1 MQIDRIFTFGCSST
15 NYIWPTWANIISY
28 DLNCPTQNWGVSGM
42 GNEGIFCRML
52 ECDLINKFTE
62 RDLIL
67 VLWSSWTRED
77 RFIDD
82 RWQSYGD
89 VHVHNH
95 SFFDEKFIKK
105 YWSMS
110 NDIIKNSTYIL
121 SANRMYDIKFQGHTS
136 PFYYKNMD
144 LDPTEKRIIN
154 LYDQHLPQE
163 NIFGPEYKNDPDFS
177 LIMED
182 PHPSIMSHLSYVKNV
197 VYKNLG
203 LSLKSSTEFVVDKI
217 QKEII
222 QLKRTRSNDSIYD
235 LSPQILEIIHKFNFN
250 KHYNVINFFNE

>member
-1 MQIDRIFTFGCSST
+1 MHVDRIFTFGCSFT
-15 NYIWPTWANIISY
+15 NFIWPTWANIIAY
-28 DLNCPTQNWGVSGM
+28 DLDLPTQNWGVAGM

-52 ECDLINKFTE
+52 ECDLRNKFTE

-77 RFIDD
+77 RFID
-82 RWQSYGD
+82 RCWKSYGD
-89 VHVHNH
+89 VYNYG
-95 SFFDEKFIKK
+95 FFDKNFIKK

-121 SANRMYDIKFQGHTS
+121 SANKMYDIKFQGHIS
-136 PFYYKNMD
+136 PLSYKNMD
-144 LDPTEKRIIN
+144 LDPIEKTMIN

-163 NIFGPEYKNDPDFS
+163 NIFEYKNDPDFL
-177 LIMED
+177 LIIED
-182 PHPSIMSHLSYVKNV
+182 PHPSIMSHLLYVKNV

-203 LSLKSSTEFVVDKI
+203 LTLKPTTEFIVDKI

-222 QLKRTRSNDSIYD
+222 QLKRTAPGVTIFELRSK
-235 LSPQILEIIHKFNFN
+235 ILGIIGKFNFHKN
-250 KHYNVINFFNE
+250 MMPYNTFV